1 MAEAEQQG
9 AAKAEQQG
17 MAEAEQQELVD
28 GGEAGDG
35 GADASVP
42 AAEPTLGDQNQSKVW
57 GHTLSPTPRV
67 ATR

>member
-42 AAEPTLGDQNQSKVW
+42 AAEPTLGDQNQSKV
-57 GHTLSPTPRV
+57 
-67 ATR
+67 